1 MSAAD
6 LYWGHKSNL
15 PQCASHP
22 DNYLILWSP
31 QTQNTSKMTQQSIK
45 ISYYIGCWLYHSI
58 HRWKNFLFMKPK
70 VLYVMFLAFL
80 HLSLVFWMWRS
91 SELLNYTF
99 SKLCFSSKPST
110 LQGYYVGKKHKNL
123 FYSGGFDATVESEDG
138 VRRKKTQDVAPCSS
152 AADLIPISCHC
163 SKINFWK
170 SDYTTKWPGKILCR
184 VAFCSGFAWW
194 IKTTGIEKLR
204 HTANLWKQNVQ
215 ENVMRL

>member
-1 MSAAD
+1 MLIVSFYSQMEKLFIYEA
-6 LYWGHKSNL
+6 KSVI
-15 PQCASHP
+15 C
-22 DNYLILWSP
+22 D
-31 QTQNTSKMTQQSIK
+31 
-45 ISYYIGCWLYHSI
+45 
-58 HRWKNFLFMKPK
+58 
-70 VLYVMFLAFL
+70 VL

-194 IKTTGIEKLR
+194 IKTTGTLLTSENRMCKKMWWGYNYNQRHIMKWLDFFPPCSDSQLR
-204 HTANLWKQNVQ
+204 HWMKNYS
-215 ENVMRL
+215 RLRKDAAWETIKSSPAFQSKPTLSKNC